1 MITLSKNR
9 LNRYLTWGAVLLFL
23 LGCAVYLQA
32 NGADPSNP
40 RADFWRVVRNG
51 IPGYTAVSSQG
62 HSVLIQDAGE
72 NWREIRNILI
82 IGFSPWILGLAVVAM
97 GLFHLIVGG
106 DKLEEPRSGV
116 MITRYSL
123 GDRLLHWYTALL
135 FIIMAVTGLSLLL
148 GRAGLIP
155 IFGHVA
161 VASYLSIA
169 KLVHN
174 WAGPLFLA
182 GVILEFFAWVGN
194 NIPSKRDFE
203 WFKSMGGM
211 IGSGPRPHTGK
222 INGGEKAWFWLMILF
237 GATVGITGVILDFP
251 IWGQDRFIMQV
262 SHVIHATAAVL
273 FVTASFGHMYMGT
286 LGSEGAFEGMWRGK
300 VDKVWAKQH
309 ADLWYDEVAGKE

>member
-82 IGFSPWILGLAVVAM
+82 IGFSPWILGLALAAM

-135 FIIMAVTGLSLLL
+135 FI
-148 GRAGLIP
+148 
-155 IFGHVA
+155 
-161 VASYLSIA
+161 
-169 KLVHN
+169 
-174 WAGPLFLA
+174 
-182 GVILEFFAWVGN
+182 
-194 NIPSKRDFE
+194 
-203 WFKSMGGM
+203 
-211 IGSGPRPHTGK
+211 
-222 INGGEKAWFWLMILF
+222 
-237 GATVGITGVILDFP
+237 
-251 IWGQDRFIMQV
+251 
-262 SHVIHATAAVL
+262 
-273 FVTASFGHMYMGT
+273 
-286 LGSEGAFEGMWRGK
+286 
-300 VDKVWAKQH
+300 
-309 ADLWYDEVAGKE
+309 